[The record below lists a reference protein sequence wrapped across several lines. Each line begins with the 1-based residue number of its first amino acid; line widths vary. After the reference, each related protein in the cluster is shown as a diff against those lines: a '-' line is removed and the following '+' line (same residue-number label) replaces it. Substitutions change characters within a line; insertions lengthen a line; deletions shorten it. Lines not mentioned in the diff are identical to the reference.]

1 MLKSLSLISLITL
14 LSACSM
20 SSYVPFMNDKK
31 AVIDLD
37 KTQIDRK
44 NLMQQPMKRRL
55 LPIKDE

>member
-1 MLKSLSLISLITL
+1 
-14 LSACSM
+14 M

-37 KTQIDRK
+37 KTQIDQ
-44 NLMQQPMKRRL
+44 NLMRQPMKRRL